1 MGPRNDLYEPFP
13 WEDVIEW
20 RRIVGSPYCPL
31 RPGAKW
37 VLTVLSRYGDKDGQ
51 NIFPSQRELAY
62 RAGVSPK
69 TVNKALQL
77 AEAKGWII
85 RTLVD
90 RPNGRGYKSHSYSL
104 AVPSF
109 LADYAMGKHQFWLPK
124 YTEKLVVESGRA
136 RIEKRYPRVR

>member
-1 MGPRNDLYEPFP
+1 MASGNDLYEPVT
-13 WEDVIEW
+13 WECPIEW
-20 RRIVGSPYCPL
+20 RRILGSPFCTLPI
-31 RPGAKW
+31 GTKW
-37 VLTVLSRYGDKDGQ
+37 VLTVLSRYGDKDGR

-77 AEAKGWII
+77 AEREGWII

-104 AVPSF
+104 TIPGFV
-109 LADYAMGKHQFWLPK
+109 ADYAIGRHNFWLPK
-124 YTEKLVVESGRA
+124 YTERLV
-136 RIEKRYPRVR
+136 IEDDRVRIVSRGP

>member
-1 MGPRNDLYEPFP
+1 MGSRDDLYDPVT
-13 WEDVIEW
+13 WECPIEW
-20 RRIVGSPYCPL
+20 RRIVGSPFCPL
-31 RPGAKW
+31 RPGVKW
-37 VLTVLSRYGDKDGQ
+37 VLTVLSRYGDKVGQ

-77 AEAKGWII
+77 AEREGWII

-104 AVPSF
+104 AIPGFV
-109 LADYAMGKHQFWLPK
+109 ADYAIGRHNFWLPK
-124 YTEKLVVESGRA
+124 YTEKLVIEGDRA
-136 RIEKRYPRVR
+136 MVVSRGL